1 LLRIPTIGIFAQRF
15 AMKEY
20 NITVVATN
28 NPKIIKLEANHFL
41 AKGNYEYKNI
51 DEAKNSP
58 LAQQLF
64 YLPFIKTVYISGNF
78 IALERFDIVEWD
90 DVKDEVAQQLVEYL
104 NAGEPVVH
112 EDIAQKKE
120 PITVYAEVTP
130 NPAVMKFV
138 ANKRI
143 VPAVYEFKNIDEA
156 KDSPLAQELFHFPFV
171 KEVFFDENYVSISKY
186 DMAEWE
192 ELTMQLREFIRDF
205 LADGKEVVSAEALQK
220 SKESTEQAST
230 QTQYDD
236 TSQQIIDILEEYV
249 KPAVASDGG
258 NILFQSYE
266 AESKTVNVILQGACS
281 GCPSSTFT
289 LKNGIETMLK
299 NMMGDKIH
307 EVVALNG

>member
-1 LLRIPTIGIFAQRF
+1 
-15 AMKEY
+15 MKEF
-20 NITVVATN
+20 NITLVPTN

-41 AKGNYEYKNI
+41 VKGNYEYKNI
-51 DEAKNSP
+51 DEAKDSP

-64 YLPFIKTVYISGNF
+64 YLPFVKTVYIASNF
-78 IALERFDIVEWD
+78 VALERFDIVEWD

-104 NAGEPVVH
+104 NAGEPIVNEV
-112 EDIAQKKE
+112 DVKKKQ

-138 ANKRI
+138 SNKRI
-143 VPAVYEFKNIDEA
+143 VPNTYEFKNIDEA
-156 KDSPLAQELFHFPFV
+156 KDSPLAIELFHLPFV
-171 KEVFFDENYVSISKY
+171 KEVFMDENYVSVTKY
-186 DMAEWE
+186 EVADWE
-192 ELTMQLREFIRDF
+192 EINMQLREFIRDY
-205 LADGKEVVSAEALQK
+205 LADGKDVVTAEAIQK
-220 SKESTEQAST
+220 TKETVEQAGT
-230 QTQYDD
+230 QTDYDD
-236 TSQQIIDILEEYV
+236 TSQQIIAILEEYV

-266 AESKTVNVILQGACS
+266 EQSGTVSVILQGACS

-299 NMMGDKIH
+299 NMMGEKIK

>member
-1 LLRIPTIGIFAQRF
+1 
-15 AMKEY
+15 MKEF
-20 NITVVATN
+20 NITVVPTN
-28 NPKIIKLEANHFL
+28 NPKIIKMEANHFL
-41 AKGNYEYKNI
+41 VKGNYEYKNI
-51 DEAKNSP
+51 DEAKDSP

-64 YLPFIKTVYISGNF
+64 YLPFIKTVYIASNF
-78 IALERFDIVEWD
+78 VALERFDIVEWD

-104 NAGEPVVH
+104 NAGEPIVNEV
-112 EDIAQKKE
+112 DVKKKQ

-138 ANKRI
+138 SNKRI
-143 VPAVYEFKNIDEA
+143 VPSTYEFKNIDDA
-156 KDSPLAQELFHFPFV
+156 KDSPLAKELFHLPFV
-171 KEVFFDENYVSISKY
+171 KEVFLDENYVSVTKY
-186 DMAEWE
+186 EVADWE
-192 ELTMQLREFIRDF
+192 EINMQLREFIRDY
-205 LADGKEVVSAEALQK
+205 LADGKEVVTAEAIQK
-220 SKESTEQAST
+220 SRETVEQKNT

-266 AESKTVNVILQGACS
+266 EQSGTVSVILQGACS

-299 NMMGDKIH
+299 NMMGEKIK

>member
-1 LLRIPTIGIFAQRF
+1 
-15 AMKEY
+15 MKEF
-20 NITVVATN
+20 NITVVPTN

-51 DEAKNSP
+51 DEAKDSP

-64 YLPFIKTVYISGNF
+64 YLPFVKTVYIASNF
-78 IALERFDIVEWD
+78 VALERFDIVEWD

-104 NAGEPVVH
+104 NAGEPIVNEV
-112 EDIAQKKE
+112 DVKKKE

-138 ANKRI
+138 SNKRI
-143 VPAVYEFKNIDEA
+143 VPSTYEFKNIDEA
-156 KDSPLAQELFHFPFV
+156 KDSPLAIELFHLPFV
-171 KEVFFDENYVSISKY
+171 KEVFMDENYVSVTKY
-186 DMAEWE
+186 EVADWE
-192 ELTMQLREFIRDF
+192 EINMQLREFIRDY
-205 LADGKEVVSAEALQK
+205 LADGKDVVTAQAIQK
-220 SKESTEQAST
+220 SKETTEQNKAGT
-230 QTQYDD
+230 DYDD
-236 TSQQIIDILEEYV
+236 TSLQIIDILEEYV
-249 KPAVASDGG
+249 KPAVAGDGG

-266 AESKTVNVILQGACS
+266 EQSGTVSVILQGACS

-299 NMMGDKIH
+299 NMMGEKIK